1 MTGRIRPSAYPLRHA
16 ENNTRNV
23 VATDDKKEKVFS
35 SADTDSRWVGDLI
48 TVHAVNVKSS
58 CFKCP
63 LMREEQKTVCM
74 GARQQKLFLMI
85 DVYGVTYGAWSET
98 KRPFANAKKKYS
110 AV

>member
-1 MTGRIRPSAYPLRHA
+1 MADRIRPSVYPLRRA

-23 VATDDKKEKVFS
+23 VATDDKKGKVFS
-35 SADTDSRWVGDLI
+35 SADADSRWVGDLI
-48 TVHAVNVKSS
+48 TVNAVNVNSS

-63 LMREEQKTVCM
+63 PMREEKTVCM

-85 DVYGVTYGAWSET
+85 DVYGVTYGAWSTT
-98 KRPFANAKKKYS
+98 KRPFANAKNYN